1 MEEVESRL
9 REDQLDDL
17 EAIFDEVVVV
27 VVCPQSGVQDIVEL
41 AVHFSKMRDGGV
53 IFLGVDSR
61 EQRRD
66 AADVQPDHGALQSH
80 KALA

>member
-27 VVCPQSGVQDIVEL
+27 VACPYSGQQDIVEV
-41 AVHFSKMRDGGV
+41 AVHFSKMSDAGV
-53 IFLGVDSR
+53 ISLRLLS
-61 EQRRD
+61 
-66 AADVQPDHGALQSH
+66 
-80 KALA
+80 